1 MKLGRGKK
9 KTDRPRRRPRVAGR
23 PPSAADHDFTES
35 FEPPTV
41 HEEVAT
47 PLIEKLS
54 LLEQRAAAW
63 AVFWIAYF
71 VVCQIVSEDR
81 RFEVLAPL
89 SLAAFYGIPACLYAA
104 WLWKSRRRSAEK
116 TGLREATA
124 TVRPG
129 WLYPRI
135 DVYLEHDYKLLQTRR
150 SLRIAPRFE
159 GLEKVPVFIGGEET
173 DMIVIFP
180 RGRFSK
186 DTLYTVPV
194 KEIEPDTA

>member
-1 MKLGRGKK
+1 
-9 KTDRPRRRPRVAGR
+9 
-23 PPSAADHDFTES
+23 
-35 FEPPTV
+35 
-41 HEEVAT
+41 
-47 PLIEKLS
+47 
-54 LLEQRAAAW
+54 
-63 AVFWIAYF
+63 VFWIAYF
-71 VVCQIVSEDR
+71 VACQIVSEDR

-89 SLAAFYGIPACLYAA
+89 SLAAVYGVPACLYAA

-116 TGLREATA
+116 TGLREAMA

-129 WLYPRI
+129 WLFPRI
-135 DVYLEHDYKLLQTRR
+135 DVYLERDYKLLQTRR
-150 SLRIAPRFE
+150 SLRIAPRFK

-194 KEIEPDTA
+194 KEIEPDTD